1 MAGQAYIVRGIN
13 AGEIKNMQ
21 SAISKYKANVDKTLD
36 KLKSKVNYKQAFRG
50 QEQERDAEN
59 YVEKAITE
67 IKKLTGSLEN
77 FSKALE
83 VVKANYEAQSGAVG
97 ESAKKA
103 AGKLDGKKITTKT
116 GVKGFE

>member
-50 QEQERDAEN
+50 QEQERDA
-59 YVEKAITE
+59 
-67 IKKLTGSLEN
+67 
-77 FSKALE
+77 
-83 VVKANYEAQSGAVG
+83 
-97 ESAKKA
+97 
-103 AGKLDGKKITTKT
+103 
-116 GVKGFE
+116 